1 MRLGEFRRVQ
11 FSGILGEYFQGV
23 SISQPLFSCFL
34 AFYEYIFS
42 FYASVFKLIA
52 EGRRAPCDSF
62 HGVTSL
68 PWVVA
73 HTVPNLL
80 TDVSVLGLSCFCVWG
95 ALLGSSPSSPSLESG
110 LFHLPSCASPGRSP
124 LSAYPAL
131 VESLHTAQT
140 RKHWQLARTT
150 GAFIYI
156 MLYCYLLNN
165 ILFLKP
171 NFV

>member
-80 TDVSVLGLSCFCVWG
+80 TDVSVLGLSCFCVFG
-95 ALLGSSPSSPSLESG
+95 GLSLAPHPPHLLSNR
-110 LFHLPSCASPGRSP
+110 AS
-124 LSAYPAL
+124 
-131 VESLHTAQT
+131 
-140 RKHWQLARTT
+140 
-150 GAFIYI
+150 FIYPPVPRRAAVHYQHTQHLSSLCI
-156 MLYCYLLNN
+156 P
-165 ILFLKP
+165 LKP
-171 NFV
+171 ESTGNLQGQLVHLYISCYTVTY